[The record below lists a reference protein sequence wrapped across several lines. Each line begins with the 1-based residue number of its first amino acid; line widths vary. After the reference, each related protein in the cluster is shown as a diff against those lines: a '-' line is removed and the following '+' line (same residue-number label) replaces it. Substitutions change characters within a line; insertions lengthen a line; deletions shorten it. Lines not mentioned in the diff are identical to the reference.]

1 MSVSFATF
9 GQRGGMQRS
18 VLAAIANRAASAPAR
33 ALTRFWSRVIAP
45 VILCPLGCVTLTT
58 VVALVAYRYSVVEVD
73 LVVYLVPV
81 VVSAVRWGRAA
92 AFVAV
97 VSSAAVADFLFT
109 EPFYSFV
116 IDDPRQIVELA
127 LFVFVALVT
136 SHLAARLR
144 SHVAAL
150 QRREHEIDN
159 LYEFSR
165 RLAACTTVA
174 ELLSAIEDHLSVH
187 LGCRARLVHLG
198 DSLAGRDADARVPPE
213 VARQAREMVMAAGG
227 GARVVTCGTDARWAL
242 KCVATTITGQ
252 GVLAIAVGESAPDG
266 RSDESCSALLSAATT
281 MLTRIDAAAA
291 LAKAAVRLESE
302 VLQAALIDT
311 ATHELR
317 SPVAAILGSA
327 SVLDQVPALRDN
339 DKLRSLVLG
348 MHHEAER
355 LDTDIQKLLEAVRLT
370 ESGIRTNLQLSDLTD
385 VLATAVRQ
393 RRSRTGAHRV
403 TVDVAPDVPLVTIDP
418 VLIEQALGQLIENA
432 AKYSP
437 AGSPIT
443 VAAHMYE
450 GHAVVSV
457 TDIGVGLTAEET
469 DNLFR
474 RAWRGR
480 RHVGRVPG
488 LGLGLWIARIFVATN
503 GGTLTAHS
511 EGPDKGTTMSIRL
524 PIAPLAGGVELAQL
538 EHA

>member
-1 MSVSFATF
+1 
-9 GQRGGMQRS
+9 
-18 VLAAIANRAASAPAR
+18 
-33 ALTRFWSRVIAP
+33 
-45 VILCPLGCVTLTT
+45 
-58 VVALVAYRYSVVEVD
+58 
-73 LVVYLVPV
+73 
-81 VVSAVRWGRAA
+81 
-92 AFVAV
+92 
-97 VSSAAVADFLFT
+97 
-109 EPFYSFV
+109 
-116 IDDPRQIVELA
+116 
-127 LFVFVALVT
+127 
-136 SHLAARLR
+136 
-144 SHVAAL
+144 
-150 QRREHEIDN
+150 
-159 LYEFSR
+159 
-165 RLAACTTVA
+165 
-174 ELLSAIEDHLSVH
+174 
-187 LGCRARLVHLG
+187 
-198 DSLAGRDADARVPPE
+198 
-213 VARQAREMVMAAGG
+213 
-227 GARVVTCGTDARWAL
+227 
-242 KCVATTITGQ
+242 
-252 GVLAIAVGESAPDG
+252 
-266 RSDESCSALLSAATT
+266 

-393 RRSRTGAHRV
+393 RRSRTCAHRV
-403 TVDVAPDVPLVTIDP
+403 TVDVAPDVPLVTIDA

-457 TDIGVGLTAEET
+457 TDTGVGLTAEET

-488 LGLGLWIARIFVATN
+488 LGLGLWIARIFIAAN

-524 PIAPLAGGVELAQL
+524 PIAPLVELAQL